1 MNTFL
6 QQRISA
12 LAGMPMGMAEGGPV
26 DADLLDT
33 SDPEVQQGLAES
45 AMMPQDPNEALR
57 QTIEGLM
64 GAAQTAEDPT
74 ERRAAEG
81 LAESAMVGSQAPM
94 ADMAIQLAQAGRGPD
109 TQLAHVA
116 PGEVILPPQV
126 MADAEFE
133 KIVGD
138 RFAELDMNPEEYVV
152 GAGIASL
159 NPITGLEEFGWLKK
173 TWKSVKKV
181 GKKVIKPIAQVA
193 QFIPGPWQA
202 PAALIAKGYAAY
214 DSFKAGN
221 PLGGIA
227 ALGMPMPGGSGGG
240 FQIPG
245 FGGGTFSFPSGGAPN
260 MSGGIS
266 GLLQDA
272 YEYIMPGADNVG
284 LLGNL
289 QNTGSSIY
297 EYVMPG
303 ADDKGLFSNLGGTL
317 FGTKSASEVLTEAA
331 RNNPA
336 IDQAIQEGMARG
348 LSFEQ
353 ILAELQQKGMIGQQG
368 LMGAFQ
374 QYQQMTQGGQQG
386 QQFMPQQG
394 GGGFDLMSML
404 GLGGQGGMGGMGIG
418 GLLGTAGLAGLVGK
432 LAYDEAKD
440 RKGVPLTPL
449 TQMNAMGRYNIE
461 QEIARRTGQP
471 APNPVEFGLLPAGTI
486 PSLSGGAPAPMQAR
500 YGGPV
505 MAFAEGGDV
514 DQEVFVR
521 MTGDIDGEG
530 TEISDDIPAMLS
542 DGEFVMTGRAVR
554 GAGAFDMNNDNG
566 IITLKPANGESR
578 EKGIDLMYKMM
589 DLFSEFAT
597 APQAKGA

>member
-1 MNTFL
+1 
-6 QQRISA
+6 
-12 LAGMPMGMAEGGPV
+12 
-26 DADLLDT
+26 
-33 SDPEVQQGLAES
+33 
-45 AMMPQDPNEALR
+45 
-57 QTIEGLM
+57 
-64 GAAQTAEDPT
+64 
-74 ERRAAEG
+74 
-81 LAESAMVGSQAPM
+81 
-94 ADMAIQLAQAGRGPD
+94 
-109 TQLAHVA
+109 
-116 PGEVILPPQV
+116 
-126 MADAEFE
+126 
-133 KIVGD
+133 
-138 RFAELDMNPEEYVV
+138 
-152 GAGIASL
+152 
-159 NPITGLEEFGWLKK
+159 
-173 TWKSVKKV
+173 
-181 GKKVIKPIAQVA
+181 
-193 QFIPGPWQA
+193 
-202 PAALIAKGYAAY
+202 
-214 DSFKAGN
+214 
-221 PLGGIA
+221 
-227 ALGMPMPGGSGGG
+227 MPGGSGGG

-245 FGGGTFSFPSGGAPN
+245 FGGGTFSFPSGGTPN

-266 GLLQDA
+266 DLLSGA
-272 YEYIMPGADNVG
+272 YGYIMPGSDNKG
-284 LLGNL
+284 LL
-289 QNTGSSIY
+289 T
-297 EYVMPG
+297 
-303 ADDKGLFSNLGGTL
+303 NLGGTI
-317 FGTKSASEVLTEAA
+317 FGKPAGDVLYEAGNA
-331 RNNPA
+331 DPKIAEA
-336 IDQAIQEGMARG
+336 IREAGKRG
-348 LSFEQ
+348 LTPEQ
-353 ILAELQQKGMIGQQG
+353 ILTELQQKGIIGQQG
-368 LMGAFQ
+368 LLGAFN

-386 QQFMPQQG
+386 QQFMPQQS
-394 GGGFDLMSML
+394 GGGFNLMSML
-404 GLGGQGGMGGMGIG
+404 GLGGQGNMGIG

-471 APNPVEFGLLPAGTI
+471 SPNPVEFGLLPAGTI

-521 MTGDIDGEG
+521 MTGDIDGKG

>member
-1 MNTFL
+1 
-6 QQRISA
+6 
-12 LAGMPMGMAEGGPV
+12 
-26 DADLLDT
+26 
-33 SDPEVQQGLAES
+33 
-45 AMMPQDPNEALR
+45 
-57 QTIEGLM
+57 
-64 GAAQTAEDPT
+64 
-74 ERRAAEG
+74 
-81 LAESAMVGSQAPM
+81 
-94 ADMAIQLAQAGRGPD
+94 
-109 TQLAHVA
+109 
-116 PGEVILPPQV
+116 
-126 MADAEFE
+126 
-133 KIVGD
+133 
-138 RFAELDMNPEEYVV
+138 
-152 GAGIASL
+152 
-159 NPITGLEEFGWLKK
+159 
-173 TWKSVKKV
+173 
-181 GKKVIKPIAQVA
+181 
-193 QFIPGPWQA
+193 
-202 PAALIAKGYAAY
+202 
-214 DSFKAGN
+214 
-221 PLGGIA
+221 
-227 ALGMPMPGGSGGG
+227 MPGGSGGG

-260 MSGGIS
+260 ISGGIS
-266 GLLQDA
+266 DLLSGA
-272 YEYIMPGADNVG
+272 YEYIMPGTDNVG

-303 ADDKGLFSNLGGTL
+303 ADDKGLLSNLGGTL

-331 RNNPA
+331 QNNPA

-368 LMGAFQ
+368 LMGAYQ

-386 QQFMPQQG
+386 QQSMPQQG

-404 GLGGQGGMGGMGIG
+404 GLGGQGGQGGMGIG

-521 MTGDIDGEG
+521 MTGDIDGKG

-554 GAGAFDMNNDNG
+554 GAGAFDMDNDNG

>member
-6 QQRISA
+6 QQRIAS
-12 LAGMPMGMAEGGPV
+12 LTGMPMGMAEGGPV

-159 NPITGLEEFGWLKK
+159 NPITGLEEFGWFKK
-173 TWKSVKKV
+173 TWKSIKKV
-181 GKKVIKPIAQVA
+181 GKKVVKPIAQVA

-202 PAALIAKGYAAY
+202 PAALIAKGYSAY
-214 DSFKAGN
+214 DAFKSGN
-221 PLGGIA
+221 PIAGIA
-227 ALGMPMPGGSGGG
+227 ALGAPMPGGSGGG

-245 FGGGTFSFPSGGAPN
+245 FGGGTFSFPSGGTPN

-266 GLLQDA
+266 GLLSDA
-272 YEYIMPGADNVG
+272 YEYIMPGSDNKG
-284 LLGNL
+284 LL
-289 QNTGSSIY
+289 T
-297 EYVMPG
+297 
-303 ADDKGLFSNLGGTL
+303 NLGGTI
-317 FGTKSASEVLTEAA
+317 FGKPAGDVLYEAGNA
-331 RNNPA
+331 DPKIAEA
-336 IDQAIQEGMARG
+336 IREAGKRG
-348 LSFEQ
+348 LTPEQ
-353 ILAELQQKGMIGQQG
+353 ILTELQQKGMIGQQG
-368 LMGAFQ
+368 LLGAFN

-521 MTGDIDGEG
+521 MTGDIDGKG
-530 TEISDDIPAMLS
+530 TETSDEIPAMLS

>member
-6 QQRISA
+6 QQRIAS
-12 LAGMPMGMAEGGPV
+12 LTGMPMGMAEGGPV

-81 LAESAMVGSQAPM
+81 LAESAMVGSQAPL

-181 GKKVIKPIAQVA
+181 GKKIVKPVAQVA

-202 PAALIAKGYAAY
+202 PAALIAKGYTAY
-214 DSFKAGN
+214 DAFKAGN
-221 PLGGIA
+221 PVAGIA
-227 ALGMPMPGGSGGG
+227 ALAAPMPGGGGG
-240 FQIPG
+240 FNLQNIGKSFQSFIQNPG
-245 FGGGTFSFPSGGAPN
+245 AAIQSGIG
-260 MSGGIS
+260 S
-266 GLLQDA
+266 LQNVVGNIG
-272 YEYIMPGADNVG
+272 EYILPGADGVG
-284 LLGNL
+284 LVDNLGQTIFGSDPGDVLFKAGQNNPTIQDKIRQAGQAGLTPDQILIDL
-289 QNTGSSIY
+289 QKEGLISPYAGAGVLGSIG
-297 EYVMPG
+297 EFVTPG
-303 ADDKGLFSNLGGTL
+303 VDDKGIFTNLAPFLSGT
-317 FGTKSASEVLTEAA
+317 
-331 RNNPA
+331 
-336 IDQAIQEGMARG
+336 QA
-348 LSFEQ
+348 
-353 ILAELQQKGMIGQQG
+353 QQQ
-368 LMGAFQ
+368 
-374 QYQQMTQGGQQG
+374 

-404 GLGGQGGMGGMGIG
+404 GLGGQGGMGIG

>member
-6 QQRISA
+6 QQRIAS
-12 LAGMPMGMAEGGPV
+12 LTGMPMGMAEGGPV

-64 GAAQTAEDPT
+64 GAAQMAEDPT
-74 ERRAAEG
+74 DRRAAEG
-81 LAESAMVGSQAPM
+81 LAEAAMVGSQAPM

-109 TQLAHVA
+109 TQLVHVA

-126 MADAEFE
+126 MADEAFE

-159 NPITGLEEFGWLKK
+159 NPVTGLEEFGFLKK
-173 TWKSVKKV
+173 AFKSVKKV
-181 GKKVIKPIAQVA
+181 VKKVVKPVAQVA
-193 QFIPGPWQA
+193 QFIPGPWQL
-202 PAALIAKGYAAY
+202 PAAYVSKGFNVY
-214 DSFKAGN
+214 DAFKSGN

-245 FGGGTFSFPSGGAPN
+245 FGGGTFSFPSGFAPST
-260 MSGGIS
+260 SGGIS
-266 GLLQDA
+266 GLLSDA

-303 ADDKGLFSNLGGTL
+303 ADNKGLLTNLGGTI
-317 FGTKSASEVLTEAA
+317 FGKPAGDVLYEAGNA
-331 RNNPA
+331 DPKIAEA
-336 IDQAIQEGMARG
+336 IREAGKRG
-348 LSFEQ
+348 LTPEQ
-353 ILAELQQKGMIGQQG
+353 ILTELQQKGMIGQQG
-368 LMGAFQ
+368 LLGAFN

-394 GGGFDLMSML
+394 GGGFNLMSML

-471 APNPVEFGLLPAGTI
+471 SPNPVEFGLLPAGTI

-521 MTGDIDGEG
+521 MTGDIDGKG

>member
-1 MNTFL
+1 
-6 QQRISA
+6 
-12 LAGMPMGMAEGGPV
+12 MGMAEGGPV

-64 GAAQTAEDPT
+64 GAAQMAEDPT
-74 ERRAAEG
+74 DRRAAEG
-81 LAESAMVGSQAPM
+81 LAEAAMVGSQAPM

-159 NPITGLEEFGWLKK
+159 NPVTGLEEFGFLKK
-173 TWKSVKKV
+173 AFKSVKKV
-181 GKKVIKPIAQVA
+181 VKKVVKPVAQVA
-193 QFIPGPWQA
+193 QFIPGPWQL
-202 PAALIAKGYAAY
+202 PAAYVSKGFNVY
-214 DSFKAGN
+214 DAFKSGN

-266 GLLQDA
+266 DLLSGAYDYVFDAGDGKGLLTNLGQTFGIGGGSKTAGDILVEA
-272 YEYIMPGADNVG
+272 VKNNPEIQKSILEGAQAG
-284 LLGNL
+284 LTTEEILSKLQQSGVISPYADKGFFGSIGEFVFAGDDDKNAL
-289 QNTGSSIY
+289 QN
-297 EYVMPG
+297 
-303 ADDKGLFSNLGGTL
+303 L
-317 FGTKSASEVLTEAA
+317 
-331 RNNPA
+331 
-336 IDQAIQEGMARG
+336 
-348 LSFEQ
+348 LS
-353 ILAELQQKGMIGQQG
+353 GYN
-368 LMGAFQ
+368 

-394 GGGFDLMSML
+394 GGGSNLMSML
-404 GLGGQGGMGGMGIG
+404 GLGGQGGMGIG

-471 APNPVEFGLLPAGTI
+471 SPNPVEFGLLPAGTI

-521 MTGDIDGEG
+521 MTGDIDGKG

>member
-12 LAGMPMGMAEGGPV
+12 LAGQPMGMAEGGPV
-26 DADLLDT
+26 DADLIDT
-33 SDPEVQQGLAES
+33 SDPEVQRGLAES

-64 GAAQTAEDPT
+64 GAAQETEDPT

-81 LAESAMVGSQAPM
+81 LAESAMTGSQAPM

-116 PGEVILPPQV
+116 PGEVILPPQI
-126 MADAEFE
+126 MADADFE
-133 KIVGD
+133 RAVGD

-181 GKKVIKPIAQVA
+181 AKKVVKPVAQVA
-193 QFIPGPWQA
+193 QFIPGPWQV
-202 PAALIAKGYAAY
+202 PAALISKGYAAY
-214 DSFKAGN
+214 DAFKGGN
-221 PLGGIA
+221 PIAGIA
-227 ALGMPMPGGSGGG
+227 ALGMPMPGGGGGG
-240 FQIPG
+240 FKIPG
-245 FGGGTFSFPSGGAPN
+245 FSGGTFSFPSGGTPN

-266 GLLQDA
+266 GLLSDA
-272 YEYIMPGADNVG
+272 YEYVMPGTDNVG

-289 QNTGSSIY
+289 GKTGSNIY

-317 FGTKSASEVLTEAA
+317 FGKPAADVLYEAGNA
-331 RNNPA
+331 DPKIADA
-336 IDQAIQEGMARG
+336 IREAGARG
-348 LSFEQ
+348 LTPDQ
-353 ILAELQQKGMIGQQG
+353 ILTELQQKGMIGQQG
-368 LMGAFQ
+368 LFNAFS
-374 QYQQMTQGGQQG
+374 QYQQMTQGGPQG
-386 QQFMPQQG
+386 MPQQ

-404 GLGGQGGMGGMGIG
+404 GLGGQGGMGGIG

-461 QEIARRTGQP
+461 QEIARRTGQA

-514 DQEVFVR
+514 DQEVFMR
-521 MTGDIDGEG
+521 MTGDIDGKG

-597 APQAKGA
+597 APQARGA